1 MDRYNYVGSKS
12 TGSARLR
19 INYTFT
25 NDSLQNQPLNIL
37 LLKHD
42 NTDFFRIYP
51 GRISFYE
58 GLEEGLYKLVFYYS
72 DSKYYTRDSIF
83 VKPNGLNYYQIYE
96 PSELNID
103 SGSIQVNKLINE
115 NIFKPVPKQ
124 KDAKKEL
131 EQIYNKYLESG
142 KFTGKGDIIT
152 GFVYDEYGEPIP
164 GTNIRINGT
173 NIGTISDLNGYYSLK
188 VPEFTTSLIF
198 SFVGMKTV
206 EQEIKTSNQ
215 NHVILIGESLG
226 IDEVVVTAFGISREK
241 KSLGYSVSS
250 TSTNIPNSLSGR
262 VPGLQI
268 ILRGT
273 RSINSEQ
280 EALVIVNGKPFLGD
294 PGIINNNDIISIEV
308 LKGEDATAIYG
319 SRAANGVILITTK
332 SFSQKTGHL
341 KNMKGL
347 DFDNKHFEAVSKTNS
362 IRNNFSD
369 YAFWQPRLRTDKNG
383 KAVFNVTFPDD
394 VTNWQT
400 FVLAMN
406 GNNKTG
412 QTQSGIKSFKP
423 LMAQLSIPRF
433 LIEGDISYAIGK
445 SLNYTLDTIK
455 IETHFELNDSTVFT
469 KNQKCIHSVIDTLT
483 LSTQSKDTLKIKY
496 FLKKTDGYLDGEQR
510 IVPVF
515 QKGLMK
521 TNGDFYVLDSDTTIN
536 LNFIDTLGLVKLFAQ
551 ADVLD
556 VTKIEISKIIN
567 YQYNCNE
574 QMASKLKALIADEK
588 IANFKNQKFNK
599 KREIKRI
606 IKKIENNQNKNGLW
620 GWWNKS
626 ESSYWISIHI
636 LEALDKAE
644 QMNYQVK
651 INRNPIIDHTIW
663 ELESDISASKKI
675 ILLYLL
681 KLNNANIAFN
691 KYIQQIEKE
700 PFLSAQNKI
709 KLIEIKQLCGLKY
722 DLDTI
727 LNNKNE
733 TIFGNYYF
741 SGKSNESSLTNN
753 EIQTTLIA
761 YKVLRNDTL
770 VSDKYLKKIRNYL
783 FERKSNTT
791 WQNTYETAQIIE
803 TILPD
808 LLFENSE
815 IEKPKMIISGYIN
828 DTITEFPYEI
838 GFSPNNKLKI
848 YKKGT
853 YPIYLTTYQK
863 YWSKNITKYNNDF
876 EIITSFA
883 NGDNTL
889 KAGKPGKLKVNLG
902 IKKDTEYILIEVPI
916 PAGCSYDSKKSYYPN
931 EVHREFFK
939 NKVVI
944 FCNKLTKGNYQFEI
958 DLLPRYSGVYTLNP
972 AKIELMYFPTFNAN
986 NKMKKVVIK

>member
-1 MDRYNYVGSKS
+1 MEKTKITVVGIAHNSKA
-12 TGSARLR
+12 GAM
-19 INYTFT
+19 
-25 NDSLQNQPLNIL
+25 IL
-37 LLKHD
+37 TD
-42 NTDFFRIYP
+42 NNEVYYIAGLDDWKNK
-51 GRISFYE
+51 FYE
-58 GLEEGLYKLVFYYS
+58 K
-72 DSKYYTRDSIF
+72 R
-83 VKPNGLNYYQIYE
+83 VKV
-96 PSELNID
+96 
-103 SGSIQVNKLINE
+103 SG
-115 NIFKPVPKQ
+115 F
-124 KDAKKEL
+124 
-131 EQIYNKYLESG
+131 
-142 KFTGKGDIIT
+142 
-152 GFVYDEYGEPIP
+152 
-164 GTNIRINGT
+164 
-173 NIGTISDLNGYYSLK
+173 
-188 VPEFTTSLIF
+188 
-198 SFVGMKTV
+198 
-206 EQEIKTSNQ
+206 IKTENFKEEDLK
-215 NHVILIGESLG
+215 NE
-226 IDEVVVTAFGISREK
+226 
-241 KSLGYSVSS
+241 
-250 TSTNIPNSLSGR
+250 
-262 VPGLQI
+262 
-268 ILRGT
+268 
-273 RSINSEQ
+273 
-280 EALVIVNGKPFLGD
+280 
-294 PGIINNNDIISIEV
+294 
-308 LKGEDATAIYG
+308 KGEWVQGMVGDKLT
-319 SRAANGVILITTK
+319 IL
-332 SFSQKTGHL
+332 
-341 KNMKGL
+341 
-347 DFDNKHFEAVSKTNS
+347 EAVSKTNS